1 MAAEKLLNRPKNLP
15 KALVSAS
22 LRWLCSVLFVVAIY
36 VVLWHYSQQ
45 DVMSTKVKRQFN
57 TLVIGLSLGLGM
69 SITMSLEA
77 MAVELR
83 PWILKVRHWS
93 TREVLSSDELLVHT
107 YLLTSCNSLL

>member
-1 MAAEKLLNRPKNLP
+1 MVVEKLLSRPKKLP
-15 KALVSAS
+15 KALIAAS

-36 VVLWHYSQQ
+36 VVLWYYSQQ
-45 DVMSTKVKRQFN
+45 DVMSTKVKREFN
-57 TLVIGLSLGLGM
+57 ALVIGLSLGLGM

-93 TREVLSSDELLVHT
+93 TRDVISSNELLV
-107 YLLTSCNSLL
+107 